1 MKGVP
6 GSGSIP
12 FRSIPSSTCHSH
24 PQQSLAM
31 RGGGMR
37 KWRGGSDTGLKEVEK
52 RVPKREGAGGIPV
65 LLILGRKY
73 RGRRN
78 GKIKRKDFWTLSD

>member
-1 MKGVP
+1 
-6 GSGSIP
+6 
-12 FRSIPSSTCHSH
+12 
-24 PQQSLAM
+24 
-31 RGGGMR
+31 MR

-73 RGRRN
+73 RGRGN